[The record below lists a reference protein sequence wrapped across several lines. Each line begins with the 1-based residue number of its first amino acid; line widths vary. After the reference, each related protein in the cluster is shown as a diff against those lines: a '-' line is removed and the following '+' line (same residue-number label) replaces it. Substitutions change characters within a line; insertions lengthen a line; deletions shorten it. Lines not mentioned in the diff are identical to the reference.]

1 MAEAKATFTVKE
13 LVQVA
18 HKIFKV
24 SGALVEAALRLT
36 GRKTFTLDEAKSIV
50 DEFANREVN

>member
-1 MAEAKATFTVKE
+1 MAEAKATFTIKE

-18 HKIFKV
+18 HRIFKT

-36 GRKTFTLDEAKSIV
+36 GRKTFTLDEAKAIV
-50 DEFANREVN
+50 NEFANREVI

>member
-1 MAEAKATFTVKE
+1 MAEATFTIKE

-24 SGALVEAALRLT
+24 SGALVEAALRLA
-36 GRKTFTLDEAKSIV
+36 GKKTYTLDEAKAIV
-50 DEFANREVN
+50 SAFANREVN